1 MISERLAAEIRRLAE
16 VEGWPRNTIA
26 RHLRVHHSTVTRILE
41 RSGLTTPAPKAR
53 GSMLDPYVA
62 FVRDVLE
69 RYPRLPASVVYEMVK
84 KRGYPGGPDHFRH
97 RVAELGLRPRR
108 VPEAFFELRT
118 LPGEQA
124 QVDWAHFGKRR
135 VEGGERRLYAFVMV
149 LSYSRALFVRFFYDA
164 RLSSFLAAHVQA
176 FECLGGSA
184 KCLLYDNLRS
194 AVIER
199 QGTAIRFHPRLLELA
214 DHYGFEP
221 RPVAPRRGNE
231 KGRVERAIRYLR
243 TSYYPLRSTWGIEAL
258 NRDVEPWCREQ
269 ASRRPWPQD
278 RRRTVEQAYREERS
292 CLLALPAEPFPCHEW
307 VETIARKTPYVTF
320 DTNRY
325 SIPPEHLGRS
335 LSIAA
340 EINRLR
346 IFDAEELIAEH
357 TRSWDKGQVI
367 EKPRHLEGLR
377 RQKRAARRQRDQ
389 HHLIRAVPR
398 AEELLRS
405 LAQRQ
410 RRLASAVGR
419 LVELLAEVGPRELEV
434 AVMEALERGTP
445 DPEAVRLILDRR
457 RHERGLRPALPVKL
471 PRDSKIRELV
481 VTPHRLADYD
491 PDDDLTDDEETDR

>member
-269 ASRRPWPQD
+269 ASRRHAIRLATLRRHQCSHARPPTPIHSLAYYRAVLERLSPHELEPGYVAYVQHAYQRLNLNSKTRPRSQNAALSD
-278 RRRTVEQAYREERS
+278 RR
-292 CLLALPAEPFPCHEW
+292 
-307 VETIARKTPYVTF
+307 
-320 DTNRY
+320 
-325 SIPPEHLGRS
+325 
-335 LSIAA
+335 
-340 EINRLR
+340 
-346 IFDAEELIAEH
+346 
-357 TRSWDKGQVI
+357 
-367 EKPRHLEGLR
+367 
-377 RQKRAARRQRDQ
+377 
-389 HHLIRAVPR
+389 
-398 AEELLRS
+398 
-405 LAQRQ
+405 
-410 RRLASAVGR
+410 
-419 LVELLAEVGPRELEV
+419 
-434 AVMEALERGTP
+434 
-445 DPEAVRLILDRR
+445 
-457 RHERGLRPALPVKL
+457 
-471 PRDSKIRELV
+471 
-481 VTPHRLADYD
+481 
-491 PDDDLTDDEETDR
+491 